1 MTESEIID
9 FLISHEVIKGSI
21 NCPSCGSLL
30 ALNRQTLSFRC
41 HNLREVVAKK
51 KKRRCNIRRSAREG
65 SFLEK
70 THHPLTTYFYLVCHI
85 LHTSPPRQQLLM
97 WNYRVSDHFVVDW
110 YSFCREVF
118 IFDAQRTSAKLGGPG
133 KTVEVDE
140 AKFGRR
146 KYNRGRFIEGQWVFG
161 GVERGSGKC
170 FLVPVERRDSATLLQ
185 IIEEWIL
192 PGTTIISDCWKAYNC
207 LEDAGFVH
215 QRVNHKQNVVD
226 PATLSLIHI

>member
-21 NCPSCGSLL
+21 NCPSCGSSSS
-30 ALNRQTLSFRC
+30 T
-41 HNLREVVAKK
+41 
-51 KKRRCNIRRSAREG
+51 
-65 SFLEK
+65 
-70 THHPLTTYFYLVCHI
+70 
-85 LHTSPPRQQLLM
+85 
-97 WNYRVSDHFVVDW
+97 

-140 AKFGRR
+140 AKFCRR

-170 FLVPVERRDSATLLQ
+170 FLIPVERRDSATPVSYTHLDVYKRQ
-185 IIEEWIL
+185 PI
-192 PGTTIISDCWKAYNC
+192 G
-207 LEDAGFVH
+207 V
-215 QRVNHKQNVVD
+215 
-226 PATLSLIHI
+226 